1 MCTAVSSPVSLF
13 LKMYLFP
20 NHLPGLV
27 LVIMSTAFMLSAIGM
42 AAYAVGEVTNSFFTV
57 FANHFLLIVAAVAG
71 VSAGVIAGMTG
82 GTVAVGVTMIDGE
95 GVVKRRPGKG
105 RGVMTG

>member
-13 LKMYLFP
+13 LKMYLFT

-27 LVIMSTAFMLSAIGM
+27 LVIMFTAFMLPATGV

-82 GTVAVGVTMIDGE
+82 GAVA
-95 GVVKRRPGKG
+95 
-105 RGVMTG
+105 